1 MVFDGAVP
9 REVGAEPRGIGAT
22 GPTLSPSSS
31 WSVLYPEGSVLTAG
45 RPRSC
50 TPRDRFCGP
59 YNIAIAIVIAIVI
72 VASAVPRG
80 VGADGR
86 AAAVLYP
93 EGSVLRALH
102 YRHRH
107 HGQCCTPR
115 GRRANDVPGS
125 LGSARVC
132 RRANDLLG
140 ALGSGIA
147 HATSSC
153 GFTSGKRK
161 QYEGK

>member
-1 MVFDGAVP
+1 MRTLQPMLQGRISGDHVPVRHMRQSSLDLFKAARGAMPSFEMRLGIVAVDDSRQP
-9 REVGAEPRGIGAT
+9 KCCGAICKTHAAEPEAHCNSSRCNSR
-22 GPTLSPSSS
+22 LS
-31 WSVLYPEGSVLTAG
+31 GSVLTAG

-107 HGQCCTPR
+107 HGRCCTPR
-115 GRRANDVPGS
+115 DR
-125 LGSARVC
+125 C
-132 RRANDLLG
+132 
-140 ALGSGIA
+140 
-147 HATSSC
+147 
-153 GFTSGKRK
+153 
-161 QYEGK
+161 